1 METAP
6 SPRASRATRHAHTV
20 AFVNPGRGSCPYH
33 SKNSSSPRLYTRRVI
48 GDETLSST
56 NPFHLRQSVGCG
68 TTIKSVIYVLLMGD
82 IGSHVDITSR
92 RRGHQAKLGRAV
104 AGSMTAA
111 IVAASLTPEPVD
123 AFLRCDRHHDQSCNR
138 IGPQ

>member
-1 METAP
+1 
-6 SPRASRATRHAHTV
+6 
-20 AFVNPGRGSCPYH
+20 
-33 SKNSSSPRLYTRRVI
+33 
-48 GDETLSST
+48 
-56 NPFHLRQSVGCG
+56 
-68 TTIKSVIYVLLMGD
+68 MGD

-92 RRGHQAKLGRAV
+92 WRGHQAKLGRAV

-138 IGPQ
+138 IGPPPAQQRIQEQAIQQNRRHVGAKIGLSGIRSQGPTPNLGSNLTLRSRRKHGQLRLVNSLR